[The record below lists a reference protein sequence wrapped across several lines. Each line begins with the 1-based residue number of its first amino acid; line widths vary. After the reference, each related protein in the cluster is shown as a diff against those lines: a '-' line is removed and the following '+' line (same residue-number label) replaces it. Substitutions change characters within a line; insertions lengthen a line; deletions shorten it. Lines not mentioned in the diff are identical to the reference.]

1 MDGGDFQK
9 VDVECTKINL
19 FQRLIDWIYSSEI
32 SFPNEDEEIFDLILL
47 ADEYL
52 LEDLRRRCE
61 DELLFRLDN
70 KNALP
75 ILLLSFKF
83 NTIVSENLIECC
95 INTII
100 EDFEEVMNQHPDLES
115 KISSIFFFII
125 LAIPGLITKMFLFV
139 HQKKTK
145 MKRVAFLSR
154 ESSRDETFFSNN

>member
-1 MDGGDFQK
+1 MDDGNFQK
-9 VDVECTKINL
+9 VDVGLTQLDL
-19 FQRLIDWIYSSEI
+19 FQRLLDWIYSSEI
-32 SFPNEDEEIFDLILL
+32 SFPDEDKEIFDLILL

-61 DELLFRLDN
+61 DELLFRLDS

-100 EDFEEVMNQHPDLES
+100 EEFEDVMNQEPELES
-115 KISSIFFFII
+115 KLCSKFFWF
-125 LAIPGLITKMFLFV
+125 KFNRNSWV
-139 HQKKTK
+139 
-145 MKRVAFLSR
+145 
-154 ESSRDETFFSNN
+154 NY